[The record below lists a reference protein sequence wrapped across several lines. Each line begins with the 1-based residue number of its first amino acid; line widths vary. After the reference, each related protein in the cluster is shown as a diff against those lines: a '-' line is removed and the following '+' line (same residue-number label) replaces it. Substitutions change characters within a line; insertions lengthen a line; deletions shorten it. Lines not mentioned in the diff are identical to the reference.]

1 MKLIRLWFGLAI
13 VISSS
18 VLASTSA
25 TDDGLVRVKSTHD
38 VSMTADKLAGLL
50 ESKGMTIFTRV
61 KHSDSAK
68 KVGVELRPTELIIFG
83 NPKVGSPLMACS
95 QSVAIDLPQ
104 KALIMEDDRGEVW
117 LVYNSPSYLA
127 ARHHIEGCD
136 KVLSKVEGALANFAK
151 GATQ

>member
-13 VISSS
+13 VVSSS

-68 KVGVELRPTELIIFG
+68 KVE
-83 NPKVGSPLMACS
+83 
-95 QSVAIDLPQ
+95 
-104 KALIMEDDRGEVW
+104 
-117 LVYNSPSYLA
+117 
-127 ARHHIEGCD
+127 
-136 KVLSKVEGALANFAK
+136 
-151 GATQ
+151 